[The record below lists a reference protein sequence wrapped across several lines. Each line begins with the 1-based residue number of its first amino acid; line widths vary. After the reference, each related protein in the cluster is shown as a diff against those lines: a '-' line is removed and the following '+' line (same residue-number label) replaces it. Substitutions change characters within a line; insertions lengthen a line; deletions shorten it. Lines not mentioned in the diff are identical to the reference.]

1 MSQPKSPPAYDS
13 VTIELSKVSTEHE
26 TFINQLETRQIPNSN
41 YVSDFKRKLHDPD
54 RCCNCCNLWIS
65 SHLRLIFSLVT
76 IMFLMYFVIN
86 IGVYKNKGKLV
97 WMHYIHIVI
106 SIIEFTYC
114 PLLLYGMY
122 HCSTK
127 IMCALYVH
135 QFIEL
140 NWIMFMFSYWIFSIS
155 WLISEHDW
163 QLWLIFVICLIILCS
178 MLRFNKDADTIQ
190 NWAFYFKKGG
200 VYDVNMVSPPKDNI

>member
-65 SHLRLIFSLVT
+65 SHLRLIFSL
-76 IMFLMYFVIN
+76 
-86 IGVYKNKGKLV
+86 GKLV

-127 IMCALYVH
+127 I
-135 QFIEL
+135 I
-140 NWIMFMFSYWIFSIS
+140 YWIFSIS